1 MTQPLQERTLRSA
14 RAAVFALFASFGI
27 VLSTWAVHLPVL
39 KQSVEMSN
47 AMTGTVLLI
56 LGIGSLAG
64 MQLSGVAID
73 RWGTE
78 RVAVTAGAALG
89 VSIVVPLTATT
100 IGQAGIG
107 ALVLGISAGC
117 ADVGMNA
124 AAVDV
129 ERDYGR
135 PIMAA
140 FHAVF
145 SIGTVIGS
153 LLGSAG
159 FALQLTTLT
168 TTSVTA
174 SLCLLT
180 VGAACAGFRGYRAS
194 RDLTSDDVAV
204 SPTQFDRR
212 YRRVLLLGMLA
223 FLLFLSEGSA
233 MDWSSLHARQHLGAS
248 ASSAALA
255 VGSFVVA
262 MTVARF
268 AADRVAQAVGP
279 VWVLRGGAILA
290 AAGILAVIMAANLP
304 VALAGWALFGL
315 GLAGGLP
322 QVLTAA
328 GNLGGGSTRTL
339 SRVVGVGYVAIL
351 GGPALI
357 GWLVELVSWRGAFL
371 VPLGSV
377 IICAFAARL
386 VARRDESSDPPV
398 R

>member
-1 MTQPLQERTLRSA
+1 MTRPVQAPTLRHA

-39 KQSVEMSN
+39 KQSVGMSN
-47 AMTGTVLLI
+47 AVTGTVLLI

-64 MQLSGVAID
+64 MQISGVAIS

-78 RVAVTAGAALG
+78 RVAVMAGVALA
-89 VSIVVPLTATT
+89 VSIMVPLAATT
-100 IGQAGIG
+100 IGQAAVG
-107 ALVLGISAGC
+107 AFVLGASAGC

-168 TTSVTA
+168 TTSTIA
-174 SLCLLT
+174 SICLVT
-180 VGAACAGFRGYRAS
+180 VGAAFTGFRGYRVRRELDSEEMPA
-194 RDLTSDDVAV
+194 LPAQV
-204 SPTQFDRR
+204 DRR
-212 YRRVLLLGMLA
+212 LRLRVLLLGMLA
-223 FLLFLSEGSA
+223 FLLLLSEGSA
-233 MDWSSLHARQHLGAS
+233 MDWSSLHAREHLGAS
-248 ASSAALA
+248 APSAALA
-255 VGSFVVA
+255 IGSFVVA

-268 AADRVAQAVGP
+268 AADRVVQAVGP

-290 AAGILAVIMAANLP
+290 AAGILAVIMAPNLP

-328 GNLGGGSTRTL
+328 GNLGGGSARTL

-357 GWLVELVSWRGAFL
+357 GWLVELVSWQGAFL
-371 VPLGSV
+371 VPLCSV
-377 IICAFAARL
+377 VICAAAARL
-386 VARRDESSDPPV
+386 VAPKHG
-398 R
+398 

>member
-1 MTQPLQERTLRSA
+1 MTRPVQAPTLRRA

-27 VLSTWAVHLPVL
+27 VLSTWAVHLPAL
-39 KQSVEMSN
+39 KQSVGMSN
-47 AMTGTVLLI
+47 AVTGTVLLI

-64 MQLSGVAID
+64 MQISGVAIS

-78 RVAVTAGAALG
+78 RVAVMAGVALA
-89 VSIVVPLTATT
+89 VSIMVPLAATT
-100 IGQAGIG
+100 IGQAAVG
-107 ALVLGISAGC
+107 AFVLGASAGC

-168 TTSVTA
+168 TTSTIA
-174 SLCLLT
+174 SICLVT
-180 VGAACAGFRGYRAS
+180 VGAAFTGFRGYRARRELDS
-194 RDLTSDDVAV
+194 EEIPALPAQV
-204 SPTQFDRR
+204 DRR
-212 YRRVLLLGMLA
+212 LRLRVLLLGMLA
-223 FLLFLSEGSA
+223 FLLLLSEGSA
-233 MDWSSLHARQHLGAS
+233 MDWSSLHAREHLGAS
-248 ASSAALA
+248 APSAALA
-255 VGSFVVA
+255 IGSFVVA

-268 AADRVAQAVGP
+268 AADRVVQAVGP

-290 AAGILAVIMAANLP
+290 AAGILAVIMAPNLP

-328 GNLGGGSTRTL
+328 GNLGGGSARTL

-357 GWLVELVSWRGAFL
+357 GWLVELVSWQGAFL
-371 VPLGSV
+371 VPLCSV
-377 IICAFAARL
+377 VICAAAARL
-386 VARRDESSDPPV
+386 VAPKHG
-398 R
+398 

>member
-1 MTQPLQERTLRSA
+1 MTRPVQAPTLRHA

-39 KQSVEMSN
+39 KQSVGMSN
-47 AMTGTVLLI
+47 AVTGTVLLI

-64 MQLSGVAID
+64 MQISGVAIS

-78 RVAVTAGAALG
+78 RVAVMAGVALA
-89 VSIVVPLTATT
+89 VSIMVPLAATT
-100 IGQAGIG
+100 IGQAAVG
-107 ALVLGISAGC
+107 AFVLGASAGC

-168 TTSVTA
+168 TTSTIA
-174 SLCLLT
+174 SICLVT
-180 VGAACAGFRGYRAS
+180 VGAAFTGFRGYRARRELDS
-194 RDLTSDDVAV
+194 EEIPALPAQV
-204 SPTQFDRR
+204 DRR
-212 YRRVLLLGMLA
+212 LRLRVLLLGMLA
-223 FLLFLSEGSA
+223 FLLLLSEGSA
-233 MDWSSLHARQHLGAS
+233 MDWSSLHAREHLGAS
-248 ASSAALA
+248 APSAALA
-255 VGSFVVA
+255 IGSFVVA

-268 AADRVAQAVGP
+268 AADRVVQAVGP

-290 AAGILAVIMAANLP
+290 AAGILAVIMAPNLP
-304 VALAGWALFGL
+304 VALAGWAWFGL

-328 GNLGGGSTRTL
+328 GNLGGGSARTL

-357 GWLVELVSWRGAFL
+357 GWLVELVSWQGAFL
-371 VPLGSV
+371 VPLCSV
-377 IICAFAARL
+377 VICAAAARL
-386 VARRDESSDPPV
+386 VAPKHG
-398 R
+398 

>member
-1 MTQPLQERTLRSA
+1 MTRPVQAPTLRHA

-39 KQSVEMSN
+39 KQGVGMSN
-47 AMTGTVLLI
+47 AVTGTVLLI

-64 MQLSGVAID
+64 MQISGVAIS

-78 RVAVTAGAALG
+78 RVAVMAGVALA
-89 VSIVVPLTATT
+89 VSIMVPLAATT
-100 IGQAGIG
+100 IGQAAVG
-107 ALVLGISAGC
+107 AFVLGASAGC

-168 TTSVTA
+168 TTSTIA
-174 SLCLLT
+174 SICLVT
-180 VGAACAGFRGYRAS
+180 VGAAFTGFRGYRARREPDS
-194 RDLTSDDVAV
+194 EEIPALPAQV
-204 SPTQFDRR
+204 DRR
-212 YRRVLLLGMLA
+212 LRLRVLLLGMLA
-223 FLLFLSEGSA
+223 FLLLLSEGSA
-233 MDWSSLHARQHLGAS
+233 MDWSSLHAREHLGAS
-248 ASSAALA
+248 APSAALA
-255 VGSFVVA
+255 IGSFVVA

-268 AADRVAQAVGP
+268 AADRVVQAVGP

-290 AAGILAVIMAANLP
+290 AAGILAVIMAPNLP

-328 GNLGGGSTRTL
+328 GNLGGGSARTL

-357 GWLVELVSWRGAFL
+357 GWLVELVSWQGAFL
-371 VPLGSV
+371 VPLCSV
-377 IICAFAARL
+377 VICAAAARL
-386 VARRDESSDPPV
+386 VAPKHG
-398 R
+398 

>member
-1 MTQPLQERTLRSA
+1 MTRPVQAPTLRRA

-27 VLSTWAVHLPVL
+27 VLSTWAVHLPAL
-39 KQSVEMSN
+39 KQSVGMSN
-47 AMTGTVLLI
+47 AVTGTVLLI

-64 MQLSGVAID
+64 MQISGVAIS

-78 RVAVTAGAALG
+78 RVAVMAGVALA
-89 VSIVVPLTATT
+89 VSIMVPLAATT
-100 IGQAGIG
+100 IGQAAVG
-107 ALVLGISAGC
+107 AFVLGTSAGC

-153 LLGSAG
+153 LQGSAG

-168 TTSVTA
+168 TTSTIA
-174 SLCLLT
+174 SICLVT
-180 VGAACAGFRGYRAS
+180 VGAAFTGFRGYRVRRELDSEEMPA
-194 RDLTSDDVAV
+194 LPAQV
-204 SPTQFDRR
+204 DRR
-212 YRRVLLLGMLA
+212 LRLRVLLLGMLA
-223 FLLFLSEGSA
+223 FLLLLSEGSA
-233 MDWSSLHARQHLGAS
+233 MDWSSLHAREHLGAS
-248 ASSAALA
+248 APSAALA
-255 VGSFVVA
+255 IGSFVVA

-268 AADRVAQAVGP
+268 AADRVVQAVGP

-290 AAGILAVIMAANLP
+290 AAGILAVIMAPNLP

-328 GNLGGGSTRTL
+328 GNLGGGSARTL

-357 GWLVELVSWRGAFL
+357 GWLVELVSWQGAFL
-371 VPLGSV
+371 VPLCSV
-377 IICAFAARL
+377 VICAAAARL
-386 VARRDESSDPPV
+386 VAPKHG
-398 R
+398 

>member
-1 MTQPLQERTLRSA
+1 MTRPVQAPTLRHA

-39 KQSVEMSN
+39 KQSVGMSN
-47 AMTGTVLLI
+47 AVTGTVLLI

-64 MQLSGVAID
+64 MQISGVAIS

-78 RVAVTAGAALG
+78 RVAVMAGVALA
-89 VSIVVPLTATT
+89 VSIMVPLAATT
-100 IGQAGIG
+100 IGQAAVG
-107 ALVLGISAGC
+107 AFVLGASAGC

-168 TTSVTA
+168 TTSTIA
-174 SLCLLT
+174 SICLVT
-180 VGAACAGFRGYRAS
+180 VGAAFTGFRGYRARRELDS
-194 RDLTSDDVAV
+194 EEIPALPAQV
-204 SPTQFDRR
+204 DRR
-212 YRRVLLLGMLA
+212 LRLRVLLLGMLA
-223 FLLFLSEGSA
+223 FLLLLSEGSA
-233 MDWSSLHARQHLGAS
+233 MDWSSLHAREHLGAS
-248 ASSAALA
+248 APSAALA
-255 VGSFVVA
+255 IGSFVVA

-268 AADRVAQAVGP
+268 AADRVVQAVGP

-290 AAGILAVIMAANLP
+290 AAGILAVIMAPNLP

-328 GNLGGGSTRTL
+328 GNLGGGSARTL

-357 GWLVELVSWRGAFL
+357 GWLVELVSWQGAFL
-371 VPLGSV
+371 VPLCSV
-377 IICAFAARL
+377 VICAAAARL
-386 VARRDESSDPPV
+386 VAPKHG
-398 R
+398 

>member
-1 MTQPLQERTLRSA
+1 MTRPVQAPTLRRA

-27 VLSTWAVHLPVL
+27 VLSTWAVHLPAL
-39 KQSVEMSN
+39 KQSVGMSN
-47 AMTGTVLLI
+47 AVTGTVLLI

-64 MQLSGVAID
+64 MQISGVAIS

-78 RVAVTAGAALG
+78 RVAVMAGVALA
-89 VSIVVPLTATT
+89 VSIMVPLAATT
-100 IGQAGIG
+100 IGQAAVG
-107 ALVLGISAGC
+107 AFVLGTSAGC

-168 TTSVTA
+168 TTSTIA
-174 SLCLLT
+174 SICLVT
-180 VGAACAGFRGYRAS
+180 VGAAFTGFRGYRARRELDS
-194 RDLTSDDVAV
+194 EEIPALPAQV
-204 SPTQFDRR
+204 DRR
-212 YRRVLLLGMLA
+212 LRLRVLLLGMLA
-223 FLLFLSEGSA
+223 FLLLLSEGSA
-233 MDWSSLHARQHLGAS
+233 MDWSSLHAREHLGAS
-248 ASSAALA
+248 APSAALA
-255 VGSFVVA
+255 IGSFVVA

-290 AAGILAVIMAANLP
+290 AAGILAVIMAPNLP

-328 GNLGGGSTRTL
+328 GNLGGGSARTL

-357 GWLVELVSWRGAFL
+357 GWLVELVSWQGAFL
-371 VPLGSV
+371 VPLCSV
-377 IICAFAARL
+377 VICAAAARL
-386 VARRDESSDPPV
+386 VAPKHG
-398 R
+398 

>member
-1 MTQPLQERTLRSA
+1 MTRPVQAPTLRRA

-27 VLSTWAVHLPVL
+27 VLSTWAVHLPAL
-39 KQSVEMSN
+39 KQSVGMSN
-47 AMTGTVLLI
+47 AVTGTVLLI
-56 LGIGSLAG
+56 LGIGSLVG
-64 MQLSGVAID
+64 MQISGVAIS

-78 RVAVTAGAALG
+78 RVAVMAGVALA
-89 VSIVVPLTATT
+89 VSIMVPLAATT
-100 IGQAGIG
+100 IGKAAVG
-107 ALVLGISAGC
+107 AFVLGTSAGC

-153 LLGSAG
+153 LQGSAG

-168 TTSVTA
+168 TTSTIA
-174 SLCLLT
+174 SICLVT
-180 VGAACAGFRGYRAS
+180 VGAAFTGFRGYRVRRELDSEEMPA
-194 RDLTSDDVAV
+194 LPAQV
-204 SPTQFDRR
+204 DRR
-212 YRRVLLLGMLA
+212 LRLRVLLLGMLA
-223 FLLFLSEGSA
+223 FLLLLSEGSA
-233 MDWSSLHARQHLGAS
+233 MDWSSLHAREHLGAS
-248 ASSAALA
+248 APSAALA
-255 VGSFVVA
+255 IGSFVVA

-279 VWVLRGGAILA
+279 VWVLRGGSILA
-290 AAGILAVIMAANLP
+290 AAGILAVIMAPNLP

-328 GNLGGGSTRTL
+328 GNLGGGSARTL

-357 GWLVELVSWRGAFL
+357 GWLVELVSWQGAFL
-371 VPLGSV
+371 VPLCSV
-377 IICAFAARL
+377 VICAAAARL
-386 VARRDESSDPPV
+386 VAPKHG
-398 R
+398 

>member
-1 MTQPLQERTLRSA
+1 MTRPVQAPTLRRA

-27 VLSTWAVHLPVL
+27 VLSTWAVHLPAL
-39 KQSVEMSN
+39 KQSVGMSN
-47 AMTGTVLLI
+47 AVTGTVLLI

-64 MQLSGVAID
+64 MQISGVAIS

-78 RVAVTAGAALG
+78 RVAVMAGVALA
-89 VSIVVPLTATT
+89 VSIMVPLAATT
-100 IGQAGIG
+100 IGQAAVG
-107 ALVLGISAGC
+107 AFVLGTSAGC

-168 TTSVTA
+168 TTSTVA
-174 SLCLLT
+174 SICLMT
-180 VGAACAGFRGYRAS
+180 VGAAFTGFRGYRVRRELDSEEMPA
-194 RDLTSDDVAV
+194 LPAQV
-204 SPTQFDRR
+204 DRR
-212 YRRVLLLGMLA
+212 LRLRVLLLGMLA
-223 FLLFLSEGSA
+223 FLLLLSEGSA
-233 MDWSSLHARQHLGAS
+233 MDWSSLHAREHLGAS
-248 ASSAALA
+248 APSAALA
-255 VGSFVVA
+255 IGSFVVA

-279 VWVLRGGAILA
+279 VWVLRGGSILA
-290 AAGILAVIMAANLP
+290 AAGILAVIMAPNLP
-304 VALAGWALFGL
+304 VALAGWAWFGL

-328 GNLGGGSTRTL
+328 GNLGGGSARTL

-357 GWLVELVSWRGAFL
+357 GWLVELVSWQGAFL
-371 VPLGSV
+371 VPLCSV
-377 IICAFAARL
+377 VICAAAARL
-386 VARRDESSDPPV
+386 VAPKHG
-398 R
+398 

>member
-1 MTQPLQERTLRSA
+1 MTRPVQAPTLRRA

-27 VLSTWAVHLPVL
+27 VLSTWAVHLPAL
-39 KQSVEMSN
+39 KQSVGMSN
-47 AMTGTVLLI
+47 AVTGTVLLI
-56 LGIGSLAG
+56 LGIGSLGG
-64 MQLSGVAID
+64 MQISGVAIS

-78 RVAVTAGAALG
+78 RVAVMAGVALA
-89 VSIVVPLTATT
+89 VSIMVPLAATT
-100 IGQAGIG
+100 IGQAAVG
-107 ALVLGISAGC
+107 AFVLGASAGC

-153 LLGSAG
+153 LQGSAG

-168 TTSVTA
+168 TTSTIA
-174 SLCLLT
+174 SICLVT
-180 VGAACAGFRGYRAS
+180 VGAAFTGFRGYRVRRELDSEEMPA
-194 RDLTSDDVAV
+194 LPAQV
-204 SPTQFDRR
+204 DRR
-212 YRRVLLLGMLA
+212 LRLRVLLLGMLA
-223 FLLFLSEGSA
+223 FLLLLSEGSA
-233 MDWSSLHARQHLGAS
+233 MDWSSLHAREHLGAS
-248 ASSAALA
+248 APSAALA
-255 VGSFVVA
+255 IGSFVVA

-268 AADRVAQAVGP
+268 AADRVVQAVGP
-279 VWVLRGGAILA
+279 VWVLRGGSILA
-290 AAGILAVIMAANLP
+290 AAGILAVIMAPNLP

-328 GNLGGGSTRTL
+328 GNLGGGSARTL

-357 GWLVELVSWRGAFL
+357 GWLVELVSWQGAFL
-371 VPLGSV
+371 VPLCSV
-377 IICAFAARL
+377 VICAAAARL
-386 VARRDESSDPPV
+386 VAPKHG
-398 R
+398 

>member
-1 MTQPLQERTLRSA
+1 MTRPVQAPTLRRA

-27 VLSTWAVHLPVL
+27 VLSTWAVHLPAL
-39 KQSVEMSN
+39 KQSVGMSN
-47 AMTGTVLLI
+47 AVTGTVLLI

-64 MQLSGVAID
+64 MQISGVAIS

-78 RVAVTAGAALG
+78 RVAVMAGVALA
-89 VSIVVPLTATT
+89 VSIMVPLAATT
-100 IGQAGIG
+100 IGQAAVG
-107 ALVLGISAGC
+107 AFVLGTSAGC

-168 TTSVTA
+168 TTSTIA
-174 SLCLLT
+174 SICLVT
-180 VGAACAGFRGYRAS
+180 VGAAFTGFRGYRARRELDS
-194 RDLTSDDVAV
+194 EEIPALPAQV
-204 SPTQFDRR
+204 DRR
-212 YRRVLLLGMLA
+212 LRLRVLLLGMLA
-223 FLLFLSEGSA
+223 FLLLLSEGSA
-233 MDWSSLHARQHLGAS
+233 MDWSSLHAREHLGAS
-248 ASSAALA
+248 APSAALA
-255 VGSFVVA
+255 IGSFVVA

-279 VWVLRGGAILA
+279 VWVLRGGSILA
-290 AAGILAVIMAANLP
+290 AAGILAVIMAPNLP

-328 GNLGGGSTRTL
+328 GNLGGGSARTL

-357 GWLVELVSWRGAFL
+357 GWLVELVSWQGAFL
-371 VPLGSV
+371 VPLCSV
-377 IICAFAARL
+377 VICAAAARL
-386 VARRDESSDPPV
+386 VAPKHG
-398 R
+398 

>member
-1 MTQPLQERTLRSA
+1 MTRPVQAPTLRHA

-27 VLSTWAVHLPVL
+27 VLSTWAVHLPAL
-39 KQSVEMSN
+39 KQSVGMSN
-47 AMTGTVLLI
+47 AVTGTVLLI

-64 MQLSGVAID
+64 MQISGVAIS

-78 RVAVTAGAALG
+78 RVAVMAGVALA
-89 VSIVVPLTATT
+89 VSIMVPLAATT
-100 IGQAGIG
+100 IGQAAVG
-107 ALVLGISAGC
+107 AFVLGASAGC

-168 TTSVTA
+168 TTSTIA
-174 SLCLLT
+174 SICLVT
-180 VGAACAGFRGYRAS
+180 VGAAFTGFRGYRARREPDS
-194 RDLTSDDVAV
+194 EEIPALPAQV
-204 SPTQFDRR
+204 DRR
-212 YRRVLLLGMLA
+212 LRLRVLLLGMLA
-223 FLLFLSEGSA
+223 FLLLLSEGSA
-233 MDWSSLHARQHLGAS
+233 MDWSSLHAREHLGAS
-248 ASSAALA
+248 APSAALA
-255 VGSFVVA
+255 IGSFVVA

-290 AAGILAVIMAANLP
+290 AAGILAVIMAPNLP

-328 GNLGGGSTRTL
+328 GNLGGGSARTL

-357 GWLVELVSWRGAFL
+357 GWLVQLVSWQGAFL
-371 VPLGSV
+371 VPLCSV
-377 IICAFAARL
+377 VICAAAARL
-386 VARRDESSDPPV
+386 VAPKHG
-398 R
+398 

>member
-1 MTQPLQERTLRSA
+1 MTRPVQAPTLRHA

-39 KQSVEMSN
+39 KQSVGMSN
-47 AMTGTVLLI
+47 AVTGTVLLI

-64 MQLSGVAID
+64 MQISGVAIS

-78 RVAVTAGAALG
+78 RVAVMAGVALA
-89 VSIVVPLTATT
+89 VSIMVPLAATT
-100 IGQAGIG
+100 IGQAAVG
-107 ALVLGISAGC
+107 AFVLGASAGC

-153 LLGSAG
+153 LQGSAG

-168 TTSVTA
+168 TTSTIA
-174 SLCLLT
+174 SICLVT
-180 VGAACAGFRGYRAS
+180 VGAAFTGFRGYRVRRELDSEEMPA
-194 RDLTSDDVAV
+194 LPAQV
-204 SPTQFDRR
+204 DRR
-212 YRRVLLLGMLA
+212 LRLRVLLLGMLA
-223 FLLFLSEGSA
+223 FLLLLSEGSA
-233 MDWSSLHARQHLGAS
+233 MDWSSLHAREHLGAS
-248 ASSAALA
+248 APSAALA
-255 VGSFVVA
+255 IGSFVVA

-290 AAGILAVIMAANLP
+290 AAGILAVIMAPNLP

-328 GNLGGGSTRTL
+328 GNLGGGSARTL

-357 GWLVELVSWRGAFL
+357 GWLVELVSWQGAFL
-371 VPLGSV
+371 VPLCSV
-377 IICAFAARL
+377 VICAAAARL
-386 VARRDESSDPPV
+386 VAPKHG
-398 R
+398 

>member
-1 MTQPLQERTLRSA
+1 MTRPVQAPTLRHA

-27 VLSTWAVHLPVL
+27 VLSTWAVHLPAL
-39 KQSVEMSN
+39 KQSVGMSN
-47 AMTGTVLLI
+47 AVTGTVLLI

-64 MQLSGVAID
+64 MQISGVAIS

-78 RVAVTAGAALG
+78 RVAVMAGVALA
-89 VSIVVPLTATT
+89 VSIMVPLAATT
-100 IGQAGIG
+100 IGQAAVG
-107 ALVLGISAGC
+107 AFVLGASAGC

-168 TTSVTA
+168 TTSTIA
-174 SLCLLT
+174 SICLVT
-180 VGAACAGFRGYRAS
+180 VGAAFTGFRGYRARRELDS
-194 RDLTSDDVAV
+194 EEIPALPAQV
-204 SPTQFDRR
+204 DRR
-212 YRRVLLLGMLA
+212 LRLRVLLLGMLA
-223 FLLFLSEGSA
+223 FLLLLSEGSA
-233 MDWSSLHARQHLGAS
+233 MDWSSLHAREHLGAS
-248 ASSAALA
+248 APSAALA
-255 VGSFVVA
+255 IGSFVVA

-290 AAGILAVIMAANLP
+290 AAGILAVIMAPNLP

-328 GNLGGGSTRTL
+328 GNLGGGSARTL

-357 GWLVELVSWRGAFL
+357 GWLVQLVSWQGAFL
-371 VPLGSV
+371 VPLCSV
-377 IICAFAARL
+377 VICAAAARL
-386 VARRDESSDPPV
+386 VAPKHG
-398 R
+398 

>member
-1 MTQPLQERTLRSA
+1 MTRPVQAPTLRRA

-27 VLSTWAVHLPVL
+27 VLSTWAVHLPAL
-39 KQSVEMSN
+39 KQSVGMSN
-47 AMTGTVLLI
+47 AVTGTVLLI
-56 LGIGSLAG
+56 LGIGSLGG
-64 MQLSGVAID
+64 MQISGVAIS

-78 RVAVTAGAALG
+78 RVAVMAGVALA
-89 VSIVVPLTATT
+89 VSIMVPLAATT
-100 IGQAGIG
+100 IGQAAVG
-107 ALVLGISAGC
+107 AFVLGTSAGC

-168 TTSVTA
+168 TTSTVA
-174 SLCLLT
+174 SICLMT
-180 VGAACAGFRGYRAS
+180 VGAAFTGFRGYRVRRQLDSEEMPA
-194 RDLTSDDVAV
+194 LPAQV
-204 SPTQFDRR
+204 DRR
-212 YRRVLLLGMLA
+212 LRLRVLLLGMLA
-223 FLLFLSEGSA
+223 FLLLLSEGSA
-233 MDWSSLHARQHLGAS
+233 MDWSSLHAREHLGAS
-248 ASSAALA
+248 APSAALA
-255 VGSFVVA
+255 IGSFVVA

-279 VWVLRGGAILA
+279 VWVLRGGSILA
-290 AAGILAVIMAANLP
+290 AAGILAVIMAPNLP

-328 GNLGGGSTRTL
+328 GNLGGGSARTL

-357 GWLVELVSWRGAFL
+357 GWLVELVSWQGAFL
-371 VPLGSV
+371 VPLCSV
-377 IICAFAARL
+377 VICAAAARL
-386 VARRDESSDPPV
+386 VAPKHG
-398 R
+398 

>member
-1 MTQPLQERTLRSA
+1 MTRPVQAPTLRRA

-27 VLSTWAVHLPVL
+27 VLSTWAVHLPAL
-39 KQSVEMSN
+39 KQTVGMSN
-47 AMTGTVLLI
+47 AVTGTVLLI

-64 MQLSGVAID
+64 MQISGVAIS

-78 RVAVTAGAALG
+78 RVAVMAGVALA
-89 VSIVVPLTATT
+89 VSIMVPLAATT
-100 IGQAGIG
+100 IGQAAVG
-107 ALVLGISAGC
+107 AFVLGTSAGC

-168 TTSVTA
+168 TTSTIA
-174 SLCLLT
+174 SICLVT
-180 VGAACAGFRGYRAS
+180 VGAAFTGFRGYRVRRELDSEEMPA
-194 RDLTSDDVAV
+194 LPAQV
-204 SPTQFDRR
+204 DRR
-212 YRRVLLLGMLA
+212 LRLRVLLLGMLA
-223 FLLFLSEGSA
+223 FLLLLSEGSA
-233 MDWSSLHARQHLGAS
+233 MDWSSLHAREHLGAS
-248 ASSAALA
+248 APSAALA
-255 VGSFVVA
+255 IGSFVVA

-279 VWVLRGGAILA
+279 VWVLRGGSILA
-290 AAGILAVIMAANLP
+290 AAGILAVIMAPNLP

-328 GNLGGGSTRTL
+328 GNLGGGSARTL

-357 GWLVELVSWRGAFL
+357 GWLVELVSWQGAFL
-371 VPLGSV
+371 VPLCSV
-377 IICAFAARL
+377 VICAAAARL
-386 VARRDESSDPPV
+386 VAPKHG
-398 R
+398 

>member
-1 MTQPLQERTLRSA
+1 MTRPVQAPTLRHA

-39 KQSVEMSN
+39 KQSVGMSN
-47 AMTGTVLLI
+47 AVTGTVLLI

-64 MQLSGVAID
+64 MQISGVAIS

-78 RVAVTAGAALG
+78 RVAVMAGVALA
-89 VSIVVPLTATT
+89 VSIMVPLAATT
-100 IGQAGIG
+100 IGQAAVG
-107 ALVLGISAGC
+107 AFVLGASAGC

-168 TTSVTA
+168 TTSTIA
-174 SLCLLT
+174 SICLVT
-180 VGAACAGFRGYRAS
+180 VGAAFTGFRGYRVRRELDSEEMPA
-194 RDLTSDDVAV
+194 LPAQV
-204 SPTQFDRR
+204 DRR
-212 YRRVLLLGMLA
+212 LRLRVLLLGILA
-223 FLLFLSEGSA
+223 FLLLLSEGSA
-233 MDWSSLHARQHLGAS
+233 MDWSSLHAREHLGAS
-248 ASSAALA
+248 APSAALA
-255 VGSFVVA
+255 IGSFVVA

-279 VWVLRGGAILA
+279 VWVLRGGSILA
-290 AAGILAVIMAANLP
+290 AAGILAVIMAPNLP
-304 VALAGWALFGL
+304 VALAGWAWFGL

-328 GNLGGGSTRTL
+328 GNLGGGSARTL

-357 GWLVELVSWRGAFL
+357 GWLVELVSWQGAFL
-371 VPLGSV
+371 VPLCSV
-377 IICAFAARL
+377 VICAAAARL
-386 VARRDESSDPPV
+386 VAPKHG
-398 R
+398 

>member
-1 MTQPLQERTLRSA
+1 MTRPVQAPTLRHA

-39 KQSVEMSN
+39 KQSVGMSN
-47 AMTGTVLLI
+47 AVTGTVLLI

-64 MQLSGVAID
+64 MQISGVAIS

-78 RVAVTAGAALG
+78 RVAVMAGVALA
-89 VSIVVPLTATT
+89 VSIMVPLAATT
-100 IGQAGIG
+100 IGQAAVG
-107 ALVLGISAGC
+107 AFVLGASAGC

-153 LLGSAG
+153 LQGSAG

-168 TTSVTA
+168 TTSTIA
-174 SLCLLT
+174 SICLVT
-180 VGAACAGFRGYRAS
+180 VGAAFTGFRGYRVRRELDSEEMPA
-194 RDLTSDDVAV
+194 LPAQV
-204 SPTQFDRR
+204 DRR
-212 YRRVLLLGMLA
+212 LRLRVLLLGMLA
-223 FLLFLSEGSA
+223 FLLLLSEGSA
-233 MDWSSLHARQHLGAS
+233 MDWSSLHAREHLGAS
-248 ASSAALA
+248 APSAALA
-255 VGSFVVA
+255 IGSFVVA

-279 VWVLRGGAILA
+279 VWVLRGGSILA
-290 AAGILAVIMAANLP
+290 AAGILAVIMAPNLP

-328 GNLGGGSTRTL
+328 GNLGGGSARTL

-357 GWLVELVSWRGAFL
+357 GWLVELVSWQGAFL
-371 VPLGSV
+371 VPLCSV
-377 IICAFAARL
+377 VICAAAARL
-386 VARRDESSDPPV
+386 VAPTHG
-398 R
+398 

>member
-1 MTQPLQERTLRSA
+1 MTRPVQAPTLRRA

-27 VLSTWAVHLPVL
+27 VLSTWAVHLPAL
-39 KQSVEMSN
+39 KQSVGMSN
-47 AMTGTVLLI
+47 AVTGTVLLI
-56 LGIGSLAG
+56 LGIGSLVG
-64 MQLSGVAID
+64 MQISGVAIS

-78 RVAVTAGAALG
+78 RVAVMAGVALA
-89 VSIVVPLTATT
+89 VSIMVPLAATT
-100 IGQAGIG
+100 IGQAAVG
-107 ALVLGISAGC
+107 AFVLGTSAGC

-168 TTSVTA
+168 TTSTIA
-174 SLCLLT
+174 SICLVT
-180 VGAACAGFRGYRAS
+180 VGAAFTGFRGYRVRRELDSEEMPA
-194 RDLTSDDVAV
+194 LPAQV
-204 SPTQFDRR
+204 DRR
-212 YRRVLLLGMLA
+212 LRLRVLLLGMLA
-223 FLLFLSEGSA
+223 FLLLLSEGSA
-233 MDWSSLHARQHLGAS
+233 MDWSSLHAREHLGAS
-248 ASSAALA
+248 APSAALA
-255 VGSFVVA
+255 IGSFVVA

-279 VWVLRGGAILA
+279 VWVLRGGSILA
-290 AAGILAVIMAANLP
+290 AAGILAVIMAPNLP

-328 GNLGGGSTRTL
+328 GNLGGGSARTL

-357 GWLVELVSWRGAFL
+357 GWLVELVSWQGAFL
-371 VPLGSV
+371 VPLCSV
-377 IICAFAARL
+377 VICAAAARL
-386 VARRDESSDPPV
+386 VAPKHG
-398 R
+398 

>member
-1 MTQPLQERTLRSA
+1 MTRPVQAPTLRRA

-27 VLSTWAVHLPVL
+27 VLSTWAVHLPAL
-39 KQSVEMSN
+39 KQSVGMSN
-47 AMTGTVLLI
+47 AVTGTVLLI
-56 LGIGSLAG
+56 LGIGSLVG
-64 MQLSGVAID
+64 MQISGVAIS

-78 RVAVTAGAALG
+78 RVAVMAGVALA
-89 VSIVVPLTATT
+89 VSIMVPLAATT
-100 IGQAGIG
+100 IGQAAVG
-107 ALVLGISAGC
+107 AFVLGASAGC

-153 LLGSAG
+153 LQGSAG

-168 TTSVTA
+168 TTSTIA
-174 SLCLLT
+174 SICLVT
-180 VGAACAGFRGYRAS
+180 VGAAFTGFRGYRVRRELDSEEMPA
-194 RDLTSDDVAV
+194 LPAQV
-204 SPTQFDRR
+204 DRR
-212 YRRVLLLGMLA
+212 LRLRVLLLGMLA
-223 FLLFLSEGSA
+223 FLLLLSEGSA
-233 MDWSSLHARQHLGAS
+233 MDWSSLHAREHLGAS
-248 ASSAALA
+248 APSAALA
-255 VGSFVVA
+255 IGSFVVA

-279 VWVLRGGAILA
+279 VWVLRGGSILA
-290 AAGILAVIMAANLP
+290 AAGILAVIMAPNLP

-328 GNLGGGSTRTL
+328 GNLGGGSARTL

-357 GWLVELVSWRGAFL
+357 GWLVELVSWQGAFL
-371 VPLGSV
+371 VPLCSV
-377 IICAFAARL
+377 VICAAAARL
-386 VARRDESSDPPV
+386 VAPKHG
-398 R
+398 

>member
-1 MTQPLQERTLRSA
+1 MTRPVQAPTLRRA

-27 VLSTWAVHLPVL
+27 VLSTWAVHLPAL
-39 KQSVEMSN
+39 KQSVGMSN
-47 AMTGTVLLI
+47 AVTGTVLLI
-56 LGIGSLAG
+56 LGIGSLVG
-64 MQLSGVAID
+64 MQISGVAIS

-78 RVAVTAGAALG
+78 RVAVMAGVALA
-89 VSIVVPLTATT
+89 VSIMVPLAATT
-100 IGQAGIG
+100 IGQAAVG
-107 ALVLGISAGC
+107 AFVLGTSAGC

-153 LLGSAG
+153 LQGSAG

-168 TTSVTA
+168 TTSTIA
-174 SLCLLT
+174 SICLVT
-180 VGAACAGFRGYRAS
+180 VGAAFTGFRGYRARRELDS
-194 RDLTSDDVAV
+194 EEIPALPAQV
-204 SPTQFDRR
+204 DRR
-212 YRRVLLLGMLA
+212 LRLRVLLLGMLA
-223 FLLFLSEGSA
+223 FLLLLSEGSA
-233 MDWSSLHARQHLGAS
+233 MDWSSLHAREHLGAS
-248 ASSAALA
+248 APSAALA
-255 VGSFVVA
+255 IGSFVVA

-279 VWVLRGGAILA
+279 VWVLRGGSILA
-290 AAGILAVIMAANLP
+290 AAGILAVIMAPNLP

-328 GNLGGGSTRTL
+328 GNLGGGSARTL

-357 GWLVELVSWRGAFL
+357 GWLVELVSWQGAFL
-371 VPLGSV
+371 VPLCSV
-377 IICAFAARL
+377 VICAAAARL
-386 VARRDESSDPPV
+386 VAPKHG
-398 R
+398 

>member
-1 MTQPLQERTLRSA
+1 MTRPVQAPTLRRA

-27 VLSTWAVHLPVL
+27 VLSTWAVHLPAL
-39 KQSVEMSN
+39 KQSVGMSN
-47 AMTGTVLLI
+47 AVTGTVLLI
-56 LGIGSLAG
+56 LGIGSLVG
-64 MQLSGVAID
+64 MQISGVAIS

-78 RVAVTAGAALG
+78 RVAVMAGVALA
-89 VSIVVPLTATT
+89 VSIMVPLAATT
-100 IGQAGIG
+100 IGQAAVG
-107 ALVLGISAGC
+107 AFVLGASAGC

-168 TTSVTA
+168 TTSTIA
-174 SLCLLT
+174 SICLVT
-180 VGAACAGFRGYRAS
+180 VGAAFTGFRGYRARRELDS
-194 RDLTSDDVAV
+194 EEIPALPAQV
-204 SPTQFDRR
+204 DRR
-212 YRRVLLLGMLA
+212 LRLRVLLLGMLA
-223 FLLFLSEGSA
+223 FLLLLSEGSA
-233 MDWSSLHARQHLGAS
+233 MDWSSLHAREHLGAS
-248 ASSAALA
+248 APSAALA
-255 VGSFVVA
+255 IGSFVVA

-279 VWVLRGGAILA
+279 VWVLRGGSILA
-290 AAGILAVIMAANLP
+290 AAGILAVIMAPNLP

-328 GNLGGGSTRTL
+328 GNLGGGSARTL

-357 GWLVELVSWRGAFL
+357 GWLVELVSWQGAFL
-371 VPLGSV
+371 VPLCSV
-377 IICAFAARL
+377 VICAAAARL
-386 VARRDESSDPPV
+386 VAPKHG
-398 R
+398 

>member
-1 MTQPLQERTLRSA
+1 MTRPVQAPTLRHA

-27 VLSTWAVHLPVL
+27 VLSTWAVHLPAL
-39 KQSVEMSN
+39 KQSVGMSN
-47 AMTGTVLLI
+47 AVTGTVLLI

-64 MQLSGVAID
+64 MQISGVAIS

-78 RVAVTAGAALG
+78 RVAVMAGVALA
-89 VSIVVPLTATT
+89 VSIMVPLAATT
-100 IGQAGIG
+100 IGQAAVG
-107 ALVLGISAGC
+107 AFVLGASAGC

-168 TTSVTA
+168 TTSTIA
-174 SLCLLT
+174 SICLVT
-180 VGAACAGFRGYRAS
+180 VGAAFTGFRGYRARRELDS
-194 RDLTSDDVAV
+194 EEIPALPAQV
-204 SPTQFDRR
+204 DRR
-212 YRRVLLLGMLA
+212 LRLRVLLLGMLA
-223 FLLFLSEGSA
+223 FLLLLSEGSA
-233 MDWSSLHARQHLGAS
+233 MDWSSLHAREHLGAS
-248 ASSAALA
+248 APSAALA
-255 VGSFVVA
+255 IGSFVVA

-268 AADRVAQAVGP
+268 AADRVVQAVGP

-290 AAGILAVIMAANLP
+290 AAGILAVIMAPNLP
-304 VALAGWALFGL
+304 VALAGWALLGL

-328 GNLGGGSTRTL
+328 GNLGGGSARTL

-357 GWLVELVSWRGAFL
+357 GWLVELVSWQGAFL
-371 VPLGSV
+371 VPLCSV
-377 IICAFAARL
+377 VICAAAARL
-386 VARRDESSDPPV
+386 VAPKHG
-398 R
+398 

>member
-1 MTQPLQERTLRSA
+1 MTRPVQAPTLRRA

-27 VLSTWAVHLPVL
+27 VLSTWAVHLPAL
-39 KQSVEMSN
+39 KQSVGMSN
-47 AMTGTVLLI
+47 AVTGTVLLI
-56 LGIGSLAG
+56 LGIGSLGG
-64 MQLSGVAID
+64 MQISGVAIS

-78 RVAVTAGAALG
+78 RVAVMAGVALA
-89 VSIVVPLTATT
+89 VSIMVPLAATT
-100 IGQAGIG
+100 IGQAAVG
-107 ALVLGISAGC
+107 AFVLGASAGC

-168 TTSVTA
+168 TTSTIA
-174 SLCLLT
+174 SICLVT
-180 VGAACAGFRGYRAS
+180 VGAAFTGFRGYRVRRELDSEEMPA
-194 RDLTSDDVAV
+194 LPAQV
-204 SPTQFDRR
+204 DRR
-212 YRRVLLLGMLA
+212 LRLRVLLLGMLA
-223 FLLFLSEGSA
+223 FLLLLSEGSA
-233 MDWSSLHARQHLGAS
+233 MDWSSLHAREHLGAS
-248 ASSAALA
+248 APSAALA
-255 VGSFVVA
+255 IGSFVVA

-279 VWVLRGGAILA
+279 VWVLRGGSILA
-290 AAGILAVIMAANLP
+290 AAGILAVIMAPNLP

-328 GNLGGGSTRTL
+328 GNLGGGSARTL
-339 SRVVGVGYVAIL
+339 SRVVGVGYVAVL

-357 GWLVELVSWRGAFL
+357 GWLVQLVSWQGAFL
-371 VPLGSV
+371 VPLCSV
-377 IICAFAARL
+377 VICAAAARL
-386 VARRDESSDPPV
+386 VAPKHG
-398 R
+398 

>member
-1 MTQPLQERTLRSA
+1 MTRPVQAPTLRRA

-27 VLSTWAVHLPVL
+27 VLSTWAVHLPAL
-39 KQSVEMSN
+39 KQSVGMSN
-47 AMTGTVLLI
+47 AVTGTVLLI
-56 LGIGSLAG
+56 LGIGSLVG
-64 MQLSGVAID
+64 MQISGVAIS

-78 RVAVTAGAALG
+78 RVAVMAGVALA
-89 VSIVVPLTATT
+89 VSIMVPLAATT
-100 IGQAGIG
+100 IGQAAVG
-107 ALVLGISAGC
+107 AFVLGASAGC

-168 TTSVTA
+168 TTSTVA
-174 SLCLLT
+174 SICLMT
-180 VGAACAGFRGYRAS
+180 VGAAFTGFRGYRARRELDS
-194 RDLTSDDVAV
+194 EEIPALPAQV
-204 SPTQFDRR
+204 DRR
-212 YRRVLLLGMLA
+212 LRLRVLLLGMLA
-223 FLLFLSEGSA
+223 FLLLLSEGSA
-233 MDWSSLHARQHLGAS
+233 MDWSSLHAREHLGAS
-248 ASSAALA
+248 APSAALA
-255 VGSFVVA
+255 IGSFVVA

-290 AAGILAVIMAANLP
+290 AAGILAVIMAPNLP

-328 GNLGGGSTRTL
+328 GNLGG
-339 SRVVGVGYVAIL
+339 
-351 GGPALI
+351 
-357 GWLVELVSWRGAFL
+357 
-371 VPLGSV
+371 
-377 IICAFAARL
+377 
-386 VARRDESSDPPV
+386 
-398 R
+398 

>member
-1 MTQPLQERTLRSA
+1 MTRPVQAPTLRRA

-27 VLSTWAVHLPVL
+27 VLSTWAVHLPAL
-39 KQSVEMSN
+39 KQSAGMSN
-47 AMTGTVLLI
+47 AVTGTVLLI

-64 MQLSGVAID
+64 MQISGVAIS

-78 RVAVTAGAALG
+78 RVAVMAGVALA
-89 VSIVVPLTATT
+89 VSIMVPLAATT
-100 IGQAGIG
+100 IGQAAVG
-107 ALVLGISAGC
+107 AFVLGTSAGC

-168 TTSVTA
+168 TTSTVA
-174 SLCLLT
+174 SICLMT
-180 VGAACAGFRGYRAS
+180 VGAAFTGFRGYRVRRELDSEEMPA
-194 RDLTSDDVAV
+194 LPAQV
-204 SPTQFDRR
+204 DRR
-212 YRRVLLLGMLA
+212 LRLRVLLLGILA
-223 FLLFLSEGSA
+223 FLLLLSEGSA
-233 MDWSSLHARQHLGAS
+233 MDWSSLHAREHLGAS
-248 ASSAALA
+248 APSAALA
-255 VGSFVVA
+255 IGSFVVA

-279 VWVLRGGAILA
+279 VWVLRGGSILA
-290 AAGILAVIMAANLP
+290 AAGILAVIMAPNLP
-304 VALAGWALFGL
+304 VALAGWAWFGL

-328 GNLGGGSTRTL
+328 GNLGGGSARTL

-357 GWLVELVSWRGAFL
+357 GWLVELVSWQGAFL
-371 VPLGSV
+371 VPLCSV
-377 IICAFAARL
+377 VICAAAARL
-386 VARRDESSDPPV
+386 VAPKHG
-398 R
+398 

>member
-1 MTQPLQERTLRSA
+1 MTRPVQAPTLRHA

-39 KQSVEMSN
+39 KQSVGMSN
-47 AMTGTVLLI
+47 AVTGTVLLI

-64 MQLSGVAID
+64 MQISGVAIS

-78 RVAVTAGAALG
+78 RVAVMAGVALA
-89 VSIVVPLTATT
+89 VSIMVPLAATT
-100 IGQAGIG
+100 IGQAAVG
-107 ALVLGISAGC
+107 AFVLGASAGC

-168 TTSVTA
+168 TTSTIA
-174 SLCLLT
+174 SICLVT
-180 VGAACAGFRGYRAS
+180 VGAAFTGFRGYRVRRELDSEEMPA
-194 RDLTSDDVAV
+194 LPAQV
-204 SPTQFDRR
+204 DRR
-212 YRRVLLLGMLA
+212 LRLRVLLLGILA
-223 FLLFLSEGSA
+223 FLLLLSEGSA
-233 MDWSSLHARQHLGAS
+233 MDWSSLHAREHLGAS
-248 ASSAALA
+248 APSAALA
-255 VGSFVVA
+255 IGSFVVA

-268 AADRVAQAVGP
+268 AADRVVQAVGP

-290 AAGILAVIMAANLP
+290 AAGILAVIMAPNLP

-328 GNLGGGSTRTL
+328 GNLGGGSARTL
-339 SRVVGVGYVAIL
+339 SRVVGVGYVAVL

-357 GWLVELVSWRGAFL
+357 GWLVQLVSWQGAFL
-371 VPLGSV
+371 VPLCSV
-377 IICAFAARL
+377 VICAAAARL
-386 VARRDESSDPPV
+386 VAPKHG
-398 R
+398 

>member
-1 MTQPLQERTLRSA
+1 MTRPVQAPTLRRA

-27 VLSTWAVHLPVL
+27 VLSTWAVHLPAL
-39 KQSVEMSN
+39 KQSVGMSN
-47 AMTGTVLLI
+47 AVTGTVLLI

-64 MQLSGVAID
+64 MQISGVAIS

-78 RVAVTAGAALG
+78 RVAVMAGVALA
-89 VSIVVPLTATT
+89 VSIMVPLAATT
-100 IGQAGIG
+100 IGQAAVG
-107 ALVLGISAGC
+107 AFVLGASAGC

-168 TTSVTA
+168 TTSTIA
-174 SLCLLT
+174 SICLVT
-180 VGAACAGFRGYRAS
+180 VGAAFTGFRGYRVRRELDSEEMPA
-194 RDLTSDDVAV
+194 LPAQV
-204 SPTQFDRR
+204 DRR
-212 YRRVLLLGMLA
+212 LRLRVLLLGILA
-223 FLLFLSEGSA
+223 FLLLLSEGSA
-233 MDWSSLHARQHLGAS
+233 MDWSSLHAREHLGAS
-248 ASSAALA
+248 APSAALA
-255 VGSFVVA
+255 IGSFVVA

-290 AAGILAVIMAANLP
+290 AAGILAVIMAPNLP

-328 GNLGGGSTRTL
+328 GNLGGGSARTL

-357 GWLVELVSWRGAFL
+357 GWLVELVSWQGAFL
-371 VPLGSV
+371 VPLCSV
-377 IICAFAARL
+377 VICAAAARL
-386 VARRDESSDPPV
+386 VAPKHG
-398 R
+398 

>member
-1 MTQPLQERTLRSA
+1 MTRPVQAPTLRRA

-39 KQSVEMSN
+39 KQSVGMSN
-47 AMTGTVLLI
+47 AVTGTVLLI

-64 MQLSGVAID
+64 MQISGVAIS

-78 RVAVTAGAALG
+78 RVAVMAGVALA
-89 VSIVVPLTATT
+89 VSIMVPLAATT
-100 IGQAGIG
+100 IGQAAVG
-107 ALVLGISAGC
+107 AFVLGTSAGC

-153 LLGSAG
+153 LQGSAG

-168 TTSVTA
+168 TTSTIA
-174 SLCLLT
+174 SICLVT
-180 VGAACAGFRGYRAS
+180 VGAAFTGFRGYRVRRELDSEEMPA
-194 RDLTSDDVAV
+194 LPAQV
-204 SPTQFDRR
+204 DRR
-212 YRRVLLLGMLA
+212 LRLRVLLLGMLA
-223 FLLFLSEGSA
+223 FLLLLSEGSA
-233 MDWSSLHARQHLGAS
+233 MDWSSLHAREHLGAS
-248 ASSAALA
+248 APSAALA
-255 VGSFVVA
+255 IGSFVVA

-279 VWVLRGGAILA
+279 VWVLRGGSILA
-290 AAGILAVIMAANLP
+290 AAGILAVIMAPNLP

-328 GNLGGGSTRTL
+328 GNLGGGSARTL

-357 GWLVELVSWRGAFL
+357 GWLVELVSWQGAFL
-371 VPLGSV
+371 VPLCSV
-377 IICAFAARL
+377 VICAAAARL
-386 VARRDESSDPPV
+386 VAPKHG
-398 R
+398 

>member
-1 MTQPLQERTLRSA
+1 MTRPVQAPTLRRA

-27 VLSTWAVHLPVL
+27 VLSTWAVHLPAL
-39 KQSVEMSN
+39 KQSVGMSN
-47 AMTGTVLLI
+47 AVTGTVLLI

-64 MQLSGVAID
+64 MQISGVAIS

-78 RVAVTAGAALG
+78 RVAVMAGVALA
-89 VSIVVPLTATT
+89 VSIMVPLAATT
-100 IGQAGIG
+100 IGQAAVG
-107 ALVLGISAGC
+107 AFVLGTSAGC

-168 TTSVTA
+168 TTSTIA
-174 SLCLLT
+174 SICLVT
-180 VGAACAGFRGYRAS
+180 VGAAFTGFRGYRVRRELDSEEMPA
-194 RDLTSDDVAV
+194 LPAQV
-204 SPTQFDRR
+204 DRR
-212 YRRVLLLGMLA
+212 LRLRVLLLGILA
-223 FLLFLSEGSA
+223 FLLLLSEGSA
-233 MDWSSLHARQHLGAS
+233 MDWSSLHAREHLGAS
-248 ASSAALA
+248 APSAALA
-255 VGSFVVA
+255 IGSFVVA

-279 VWVLRGGAILA
+279 VWVLRGGSILA
-290 AAGILAVIMAANLP
+290 AAGILAVIMAPNLP

-328 GNLGGGSTRTL
+328 GNLGGGSARTL

-357 GWLVELVSWRGAFL
+357 GWLVELVSWQGAFL
-371 VPLGSV
+371 VPLCSV
-377 IICAFAARL
+377 VICAAAARL
-386 VARRDESSDPPV
+386 VAPKHG
-398 R
+398 

>member
-1 MTQPLQERTLRSA
+1 MTRPVQAPTLRHA

-39 KQSVEMSN
+39 KQSVGMSN
-47 AMTGTVLLI
+47 AVTGTVLLI

-64 MQLSGVAID
+64 MQISGVAIS

-78 RVAVTAGAALG
+78 RVAVMAGVALA
-89 VSIVVPLTATT
+89 VSIMVPLAATT
-100 IGQAGIG
+100 IGQAAVG
-107 ALVLGISAGC
+107 AFVLGASAGC

-168 TTSVTA
+168 TTSTIA
-174 SLCLLT
+174 SICLVT
-180 VGAACAGFRGYRAS
+180 VGAAFTGFRGYRARRELDS
-194 RDLTSDDVAV
+194 EEIPALPAQV
-204 SPTQFDRR
+204 DRR
-212 YRRVLLLGMLA
+212 LRLRVLLLGMLA
-223 FLLFLSEGSA
+223 FLLLLSEGSA
-233 MDWSSLHARQHLGAS
+233 MDWSSLHAREHLGAS
-248 ASSAALA
+248 APSAALA
-255 VGSFVVA
+255 IGSFVVA

-279 VWVLRGGAILA
+279 VWVLRGGSILA
-290 AAGILAVIMAANLP
+290 AAGILAVIMAPNLP

-328 GNLGGGSTRTL
+328 GNLGGGSARTL

-357 GWLVELVSWRGAFL
+357 GWLVELVSWQGAFL
-371 VPLGSV
+371 VPLCSV
-377 IICAFAARL
+377 VICAAAARL
-386 VARRDESSDPPV
+386 VAPTHG
-398 R
+398 

>member
-1 MTQPLQERTLRSA
+1 MTRPVQAPTLRRA

-27 VLSTWAVHLPVL
+27 VLSTWAVHLPAL
-39 KQSVEMSN
+39 KQSAGMSN
-47 AMTGTVLLI
+47 AVTGTVLLI

-64 MQLSGVAID
+64 MQISGVAIS

-78 RVAVTAGAALG
+78 RVAVMAGVALA
-89 VSIVVPLTATT
+89 VSIMVPLAATT
-100 IGQAGIG
+100 IGQAAVG
-107 ALVLGISAGC
+107 AFVLGTSAGC

-153 LLGSAG
+153 LQGSAG

-168 TTSVTA
+168 TTSTIA
-174 SLCLLT
+174 SICLVT
-180 VGAACAGFRGYRAS
+180 VGAAFTGFRGYRVRRELDSEEMPA
-194 RDLTSDDVAV
+194 LPAQV
-204 SPTQFDRR
+204 DRR
-212 YRRVLLLGMLA
+212 LRLRVLLLGMLA
-223 FLLFLSEGSA
+223 FLLLLSEGSA
-233 MDWSSLHARQHLGAS
+233 MDWSSLHAREHLGAS
-248 ASSAALA
+248 APSAALA
-255 VGSFVVA
+255 IGSFVVA

-268 AADRVAQAVGP
+268 AADRVVQAVGP

-290 AAGILAVIMAANLP
+290 AAGILAVIMAPNLP

-328 GNLGGGSTRTL
+328 GNLGGGSARTL
-339 SRVVGVGYVAIL
+339 SRVVGVGYVAVL

-357 GWLVELVSWRGAFL
+357 GWLVQLVSWQGAFL
-371 VPLGSV
+371 VPLCSV
-377 IICAFAARL
+377 VICAAAARL
-386 VARRDESSDPPV
+386 VAPKHG
-398 R
+398 

>member
-1 MTQPLQERTLRSA
+1 MTRPVQAPTLRHA

-39 KQSVEMSN
+39 KQSVGMSN
-47 AMTGTVLLI
+47 AVTGTVLLI

-64 MQLSGVAID
+64 MQISGVAIS

-78 RVAVTAGAALG
+78 RVAVMAGVALA
-89 VSIVVPLTATT
+89 VSIMVPLAATT
-100 IGQAGIG
+100 IGQAAVG
-107 ALVLGISAGC
+107 AFVLGASAGC

-168 TTSVTA
+168 TTSTIA
-174 SLCLLT
+174 SICLVT
-180 VGAACAGFRGYRAS
+180 VGAALTGFRGYRARREPDS
-194 RDLTSDDVAV
+194 EEIPALPAQV
-204 SPTQFDRR
+204 DRR
-212 YRRVLLLGMLA
+212 LRLRVLLLGMLA
-223 FLLFLSEGSA
+223 FLLLLSEGSA
-233 MDWSSLHARQHLGAS
+233 MDWSSLHAREHLGAS
-248 ASSAALA
+248 APSAALA
-255 VGSFVVA
+255 IGSFVVA

-268 AADRVAQAVGP
+268 AADRVVQAVGP

-290 AAGILAVIMAANLP
+290 AAGILAVIMAPNLP

-328 GNLGGGSTRTL
+328 GNLGGGSARTL

-357 GWLVELVSWRGAFL
+357 GWLVQLVSWQGAFL
-371 VPLGSV
+371 VPLCSV
-377 IICAFAARL
+377 VICAAAARL
-386 VARRDESSDPPV
+386 VAPTHG
-398 R
+398 

>member
-1 MTQPLQERTLRSA
+1 MTRPVQAPTLRRA

-27 VLSTWAVHLPVL
+27 VLSTWAVHLPAL
-39 KQSVEMSN
+39 KQSVGMSN
-47 AMTGTVLLI
+47 AVTGTVLLI
-56 LGIGSLAG
+56 LGIGSLVG
-64 MQLSGVAID
+64 MQISGVAIS

-78 RVAVTAGAALG
+78 RVAVMAGVALA
-89 VSIVVPLTATT
+89 VSIMVPLAATT
-100 IGQAGIG
+100 IGQAAFG
-107 ALVLGISAGC
+107 AFVLGTSAGC

-168 TTSVTA
+168 TTSTIA
-174 SLCLLT
+174 SICLVT
-180 VGAACAGFRGYRAS
+180 VGAAFTGFRGYRA
-194 RDLTSDDVAV
+194 RRELDYEEIPALPAQV
-204 SPTQFDRR
+204 DRR
-212 YRRVLLLGMLA
+212 LRLRVLLLGMLA
-223 FLLFLSEGSA
+223 FLLLLSEGSA
-233 MDWSSLHARQHLGAS
+233 MDWSSLHAREHLGAS
-248 ASSAALA
+248 APSAALA
-255 VGSFVVA
+255 IGSFVVA

-279 VWVLRGGAILA
+279 VWVLRGGSILA
-290 AAGILAVIMAANLP
+290 AAGILAVIMAPNLP

-328 GNLGGGSTRTL
+328 GNLGGGSARTL

-357 GWLVELVSWRGAFL
+357 GWLVELVSWQGAFL
-371 VPLGSV
+371 VPLCSV
-377 IICAFAARL
+377 VICAAAARL
-386 VARRDESSDPPV
+386 VAPKHG
-398 R
+398 

>member
-1 MTQPLQERTLRSA
+1 MTRPVQAPTLRRA

-27 VLSTWAVHLPVL
+27 VLSTWAVHLPAL
-39 KQSVEMSN
+39 KQSVGMSN
-47 AMTGTVLLI
+47 AVTGTVLLI

-64 MQLSGVAID
+64 MQISGVAIS

-78 RVAVTAGAALG
+78 RVAVMAGVALA
-89 VSIVVPLTATT
+89 VSIMVPLAATT
-100 IGQAGIG
+100 IGQAAVG
-107 ALVLGISAGC
+107 AFVLGTSAGC

-168 TTSVTA
+168 TTSTIA
-174 SLCLLT
+174 SICLVT
-180 VGAACAGFRGYRAS
+180 VGAAFTGFRGYRARRELDS
-194 RDLTSDDVAV
+194 EEMPALPAQV
-204 SPTQFDRR
+204 DRR
-212 YRRVLLLGMLA
+212 LRLRVLLLGILA
-223 FLLFLSEGSA
+223 FLLLLSEGSA
-233 MDWSSLHARQHLGAS
+233 MDWSSLHAREHLGAS
-248 ASSAALA
+248 APSAALA
-255 VGSFVVA
+255 IGSFVVA

-279 VWVLRGGAILA
+279 VWVLRGGSILA
-290 AAGILAVIMAANLP
+290 AAGILAVIMAPNLP
-304 VALAGWALFGL
+304 VALAGWAWFGL

-328 GNLGGGSTRTL
+328 GNLGGGSARTL

-357 GWLVELVSWRGAFL
+357 GWLVELVSWQGAFL
-371 VPLGSV
+371 VPLCSV
-377 IICAFAARL
+377 VICAAAARL
-386 VARRDESSDPPV
+386 VAPKHG
-398 R
+398 

>member
-1 MTQPLQERTLRSA
+1 MTRPVQAPTLRRA

-39 KQSVEMSN
+39 KQSVGMSN
-47 AMTGTVLLI
+47 AVTGTVLLI

-64 MQLSGVAID
+64 MQISGVAIS

-78 RVAVTAGAALG
+78 RVAVMAGVALA
-89 VSIVVPLTATT
+89 VSIMVPLAATT
-100 IGQAGIG
+100 IGQAAVG
-107 ALVLGISAGC
+107 AFVLGASAGC

-168 TTSVTA
+168 TTSTIA
-174 SLCLLT
+174 SICLVT
-180 VGAACAGFRGYRAS
+180 VGAAFTGFRGYRARRELDS
-194 RDLTSDDVAV
+194 EEIPALPAQV
-204 SPTQFDRR
+204 DRR
-212 YRRVLLLGMLA
+212 LRLRVLLLGMLA
-223 FLLFLSEGSA
+223 FLLLLSEGSA
-233 MDWSSLHARQHLGAS
+233 MDWSSLHAREHLGAS
-248 ASSAALA
+248 APSAALA
-255 VGSFVVA
+255 IGSFVVA

-279 VWVLRGGAILA
+279 VWVLRGGSILA
-290 AAGILAVIMAANLP
+290 AAGILAVIMAPNLP

-328 GNLGGGSTRTL
+328 GNLGGGSARTL

-357 GWLVELVSWRGAFL
+357 GWLVELVSWQGAFL
-371 VPLGSV
+371 VPLCSV
-377 IICAFAARL
+377 VICAAAARL
-386 VARRDESSDPPV
+386 VAPKHG
-398 R
+398 